1 MKRLYYLSSALMLM
15 LVANFSFANFINVQ
29 NTTLTGQNTTN
40 GTIQVQFDL
49 SWNNSWRDSI
59 NYDGAW
65 VFVKY
70 RIGTGN
76 WLHSNLSATG
86 FQNGTG
92 TSHAIQIAPLTH
104 SNNRP
109 GAMIYR
115 NTGGSGTFNAT
126 GIQLQWAYSTQSVSN
141 TDALAAQLRV
151 FAVEMVFIPQGNY
164 FLGSANNARNN
175 FYNGSNSA
183 QPLQVTGTGFSAPIG
198 SQSVGNHTAR
208 IHGVQGLDI
217 DGNQTMSTYPTDN
230 ADYPCAWK
238 SFWIMKYE
246 ISQGQYVD
254 FLNTLTYD
262 QQTSRVVNS
271 TNTVNTNA
279 QSGNTT
285 DPFRYTIRVGTAGVV
300 NTVPRVYITVRP
312 DRANNYMS
320 WPDGCAYADWSGLR
334 MLSELEY
341 EKAGRG
347 FLNAVVNEYAWGTTT
362 SVFGN
367 TLSGTENG
375 TETVTESGA
384 NTSNIQTTRS
394 GGDGLQ
400 GPLRVGIHATASSSR
415 TQAGSSYFGVMD
427 LTGNVFEPYVN
438 VQQAQG
444 RTYRGDNALFH
455 GDGILTT
462 TSPFGFADTPN
473 WAGNNSGIGSNVTTT
488 ATAVQ
493 FGTGAVMRGNNN
505 GWSVGTDDYRLTD
518 RSSCGSGVGTG
529 TTSYTD
535 LNSRDYR
542 YGFRV
547 GRSGW

>member
-1 MKRLYYLSSALMLM
+1 MKRLYYLSSALLLM
-15 LVANFSFANFINVQ
+15 FIANMGFANFINVQ

-40 GTIQVQFDL
+40 GTIQIRFDL

-76 WLHSNLSATG
+76 WLHATVNNTG
-86 FQNGTG
+86 NVVGTG
-92 TSHAIQIAPLTH
+92 TSHTIQVAPQTH
-104 SNNRP
+104 SSNRP

-126 GIQLQWAYSTQSVSN
+126 GIQIQWPYSTQSVS
-141 TDALAAQLRV
+141 DANALTAQLRV
-151 FAVEMVFIPQGNY
+151 FAIEMVFIPQGNY
-164 FLGSANNARNN
+164 FVGGATSARNQM
-175 FYNGSNSA
+175 YDPST
-183 QPLQVTGTGFSAPIG
+183 QPIQITGTSY
-198 SQSVGNHTAR
+198 SSVFNFQYGGMTHR
-208 IHGVQGLDI
+208 VHGANGLDI

-230 ADYPCAWK
+230 QDYPTGWT

-262 QQTSRVVNS
+262 QQSNRVVSS

-279 QSGNTT
+279 QSGTTT
-285 DPFRYTIRVGTAGVV
+285 DPLRYTIRVGTVGVPS
-300 NTVPRVYITVRP
+300 TVPRVYITVRP
-312 DRANNYMS
+312 DRANSYMS
-320 WPDGCAYADWSGLR
+320 WPDGAAYSDWAGLR
-334 MLSELEY
+334 PLSELEY
-341 EKAGRG
+341 EKACRG
-347 FLNAVVNEYAWGTTT
+347 FLNSVVNEYAWGTTT
-362 SVFGN
+362 AVLGN

-384 NTSNIQTTRS
+384 NTSNIQATRS
-394 GGDGLQ
+394 GGDGNQ
-400 GPLRVGIHATASSSR
+400 GPLRVGIHATATSTR

-427 LTGNVFEPYVN
+427 LTGNMYEPYVN
-438 VQQAQG
+438 VQHSQG
-444 RTYRGDNALFH
+444 RTYRGNNAQFH
-455 GDGILTT
+455 GDGLLTT
-462 TSPFGFADTPN
+462 GSPFGFADTPN
-473 WAGNNSGIGSNVTTT
+473 WAGNGGSTGSNVTTT

-493 FGTGAVMRGNNN
+493 FGTGVVMRGNNG
-505 GWSVGTDDYRLTD
+505 GWNIGTDDYRVGD
-518 RSSCGSGVGTG
+518 RQSTGSGIATGTG
-529 TTSYTD
+529 SYND

-542 YGFRV
+542 YGFRA